1 MDERENRDVDHDSVK
16 KPEKMQEE
24 TTTDTQDTQDTHE
37 EAPAAKIDE
46 ETPTQG
52 QEVTAKPPAKKKK
65 GCFKGCLTVFLLFL
79 AVVVIGGVVMWRFV
93 INPPLSPMAKAL
105 ADTPMD
111 VPATM
116 AVRENLAQSESAEG
130 VFTAVVPLSD
140 ERGQRSDT
148 AGSIVLVGIK
158 PGVDFTPAWGRDGMR
173 NQARD
178 IIGGIVEAN
187 RQEGLDI
194 KVSSFSFSD
203 EDQAVVTI
211 GVAMDIQEAW
221 IDGRISDETFLENI
235 QVRVDDPGYLVNLV
249 QAVVDN
255 AIARAI
261 RDVLMAPFRR

>member
-16 KPEKMQEE
+16 KPEIMQEE
-24 TTTDTQDTQDTHE
+24 TTTDTPE

-46 ETPTQG
+46 ETPAQG

-93 INPPLSPMAKAL
+93 FNPPLSPMAKAL

-116 AVRENLAQSESAEG
+116 AVRENLAQTESAEG
-130 VFTAVVPLSD
+130 VFTAVVPLPD

-148 AGSIVLVGIK
+148 AGSIVLVGIN

-255 AIARAI
+255 AIARAF
-261 RDVLMAPFRR
+261 RDAFMGPFRR